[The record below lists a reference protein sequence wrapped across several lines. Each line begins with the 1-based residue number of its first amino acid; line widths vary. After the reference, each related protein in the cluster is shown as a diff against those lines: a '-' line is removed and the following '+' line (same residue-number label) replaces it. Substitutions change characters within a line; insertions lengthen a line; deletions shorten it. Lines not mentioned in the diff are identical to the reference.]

1 MRRAKLEGLE
11 FVITYFAPVR
21 VAGATDPGRVYFGGW
36 AGPADSTI
44 LNRSKWSL
52 ITAVEL
58 HPIPEQPLDSCL
70 DIGPGVVTAW
80 RCALSTMVFPRGRTE
95 PYPLRIWVPPR
106 QTLMMALSRFPR
118 EAELPELTL
127 VGRFIDRE
135 PQEEPWT
142 PTQP

>member
-1 MRRAKLEGLE
+1 MMRRAKLVGLE
-11 FVITYFAPVR
+11 FLITYYAPVR
-21 VAGATDPGRVYFGGW
+21 ATGATDPGRVYYGW
-36 AGPADSTI
+36 GDETS

-58 HPIPEQPLDSCL
+58 YPIPEQPMDSCL

-118 EAELPELTL
+118 ESELPELTL
-127 VGRFIDRE
+127 IGRFVDRE
-135 PQEEPWT
+135 PKEEPWIQ
-142 PTQP
+142 TQN